1 MSDFKDPAK
10 IEEMR
15 RRLYERGTVQA
26 EPVRHVLTATPPVAP
41 PIWQGQTISETLIA
55 SPDESL
61 AVTLDSE
68 NLMKKRRRFSY
79 RSVALLGSLAV
90 FLVVLGLSSLYLM
103 FGNTQI
109 SSKNISINIT
119 GPLTIGGGEVMPIQI
134 GVTNQNKVAIESVVV
149 IVTYPA
155 GTKSADPEPKDLFEE
170 RVTLNRI
177 NPGEAINVPVRAV
190 MFGEENQEH
199 QILARIEYR
208 LIDSNG
214 IFEKEADPL
223 TFKINSS
230 PLIIRV
236 DSLEKVSAGQDV
248 EITLTV
254 QSNAPTPLK
263 DILIS
268 SNFPNNF
275 DFTSATP
282 EPSYRESAWL
292 IKEIL
297 PGKSVTIVIK
307 GSIVGQQSEEFQM
320 QFSAGTPKQDNEFTI
335 GSVLANATADFKI
348 EQPFINVGIGVNNFE
363 TDVVTLKTGDSTLV
377 TISVQNTLSETL
389 YDMALE
395 VGVKGNILVR
405 ESVLVQNGFYDSAKD
420 VIRFEPSGDDALS
433 EVNPGETKKF
443 TFTLRPSDK
452 KETPSFSLTANA
464 YARRVQETR
473 ATEQLVGTAK
483 TEVKFTSS
491 VAVGRTIAR
500 NVPGF
505 VDVGPV
511 PPVADAETTY
521 TVMLFASAGGNDVTG
536 GTLVTSL
543 PQYVSWKNVSSGDG
557 SLVFNP
563 ISKELTWTVGAI
575 EAGAKKTITFQ
586 VGLVPSQNQIGSTPA
601 ILGAQRFRATDRFTS
616 EVIRAEGVPASS
628 ELGPESGLEEENGK
642 VLKTAL

>member
-15 RRLYERGTVQA
+15 RRLYERGAVQA
-26 EPVRHVLTATPPVAP
+26 EPVRHTLTATPPVAP
-41 PIWQGQTISETLIA
+41 PAWPDQPIDEVLMTT
-55 SPDESL
+55 PDESEVL
-61 AVTLDSE
+61 SDDSE
-68 NLMKKRRRFSY
+68 PTMSKRRRFPY
-79 RSVALLGSLAV
+79 RTIALLGSLAI

-109 SSKNISINIT
+109 SSKNISVNIS

-155 GTKSADPEPKDLFEE
+155 GTKSTDPEPKDLFEE

-177 NPGEAINVPVRAV
+177 NPGEAVNVPVRAV
-190 MFGEENQEH
+190 MFGEENQER

-208 LIDSNG
+208 LTDSNG
-214 IFEKEADPL
+214 IFEKQADPL

-230 PLIIRV
+230 PLVIRV
-236 DSLEKVSAGQDV
+236 ESLEKVSAGQDV
-248 EITLTV
+248 EVKLTV

-268 SNFPNNF
+268 ANFPNNF
-275 DFTSATP
+275 DFTSASP
-282 EPSYRESAWL
+282 DPSYRESAWL

-297 PGKSVTIVIK
+297 PGKSVTLVIK

-320 QFSAGTPKQDNEFTI
+320 QFSAGTPKQDNEFMI

-348 EQPFINVGIGVNNFE
+348 EQPFINVDIGVNNFT
-363 TDVVTLKTGDSTLV
+363 TDVVTLKTGESTLV
-377 TISVQNTLSETL
+377 TISVQNTLTETL

-405 ESVLVQNGFYDSAKD
+405 ESVVVQNGFYDSAKD
-420 VIRFEPSGDDALS
+420 VIRFEPSGDDALA
-433 EVNPGETKKF
+433 EVNPGETKRF
-443 TFTLRPSDK
+443 TFTLKPSDK

-464 YARRVQETR
+464 YARRVQENR

-491 VAVGRTIAR
+491 VAVGRTVAR

-505 VDVGPV
+505 VDIGPV
-511 PPVADAETTY
+511 PPVADIETTY
-521 TVMLFASAGGNDVTG
+521 TVTLFASAGGNDVTG

-543 PQYVSWKNVSSGDG
+543 PQYVNWKNVSSGDG

-575 EAGAKKTITFQ
+575 TAGTKKAITFQ
-586 VGLVPSQNQIGSTPA
+586 VGLLPSQNQIGSTPA
-601 ILGAQRFRATDRFTS
+601 ILGAQRFRATDRFTN